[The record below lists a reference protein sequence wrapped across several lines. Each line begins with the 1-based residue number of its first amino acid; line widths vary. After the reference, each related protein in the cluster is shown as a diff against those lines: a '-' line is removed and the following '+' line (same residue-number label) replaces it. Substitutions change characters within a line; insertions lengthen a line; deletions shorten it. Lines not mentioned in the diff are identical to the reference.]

1 MSDEWNSYI
10 CNVNDKLASIFVDIG
25 IRPHVPDE
33 SKPWLLWVWVYF
45 KKPRLDGLSSGEE
58 FDVLISLEDKLVASM
73 QQSCDAILSGRI
85 TTDGRREFYFYAP
98 KSEGFDRAV
107 RASLGSFHG
116 YKFDF
121 NKQRDSGWTQYLN
134 VLYPS
139 EEQLELIGN
148 RDLLDSL
155 KRQGDNLEKARNVC
169 HWAYFNS
176 QTDREVFREAV
187 LALGYRIVSENEYP
201 ESDRQ
206 FGICIEKMQ
215 DMAPDKVDLAVT
227 QLFRASKSAHGEYD
241 GWECQVILDA
251 KPKSEKPWWRM
262 W

>member
-58 FDVLISLEDKLVASM
+58 FDILISLEDKLVASM

-155 KRQGDNLEKARNVC
+155 KRRVTIWKKQETFAIGHTLTARLIGKFFERRFWL
-169 HWAYFNS
+169 WATGLYLKTS
-176 QTDREVFREAV
+176 TLRA
-187 LALGYRIVSENEYP
+187 IVSLG
-201 ESDRQ
+201 
-206 FGICIEKMQ
+206 F
-215 DMAPDKVDLAVT
+215 A
-227 QLFRASKSAHGEYD
+227 
-241 GWECQVILDA
+241 
-251 KPKSEKPWWRM
+251 
-262 W
+262 